1 MSCGMTLNM
10 SGRPT
15 LQTIADQL
23 GLSKMTV
30 SRALRGAPH
39 VKAEVREQVK
49 LAAQSLGYQ
58 PDPEIGKLMAHMR
71 RQRRSDAPQT
81 LAFVWAERTAAEIK
95 QSSWLCVLIAG
106 ARERAAQLGF
116 TLHEFHLADKG
127 MTARRLSSIL
137 KARGISGF
145 ILSPLVTRSRG
156 HVSMRWE
163 DFSSVVIGLGYARPA
178 QHRVHHHHFL
188 GMMTAMRRLKKLGY
202 RRIGFFA
209 STTINE
215 RMFGAW
221 SASFLTHH
229 PLPVAQAS
237 ELICL
242 KRQPTR
248 QDLLTWIKVAKP
260 EVVIDGGQLGYDWL
274 KGVHI
279 PEDLGY
285 VTLNWQSEKP
295 ERTGID
301 QQTEVLGAAAI
312 DLLVEQ
318 LHHNER
324 GPPEHP
330 KMVMTE
336 GLWREGNTV
345 RKVR

>member
-1 MSCGMTLNM
+1 VK
-10 SGRPT
+10 RPT

-30 SRALRGAPH
+30 SRALRGEPH
-39 VKAEVREQVK
+39 VKQGVRERVK
-49 LAAQSLGYQ
+49 QAAQSLGYQ

-71 RQRRSDAPQT
+71 RQRRHEAPQT
-81 LAFVWAERTAAEIK
+81 LAFVWAERTAAEIQ
-95 QSSWLCVLIAG
+95 QSAWSMELIRG
-106 ARERAAQLGF
+106 VHERSRQLGF
-116 TLHEFHLADKG
+116 TVSEFYLAEKG
-127 MTARRLSSIL
+127 MTAKRLSGIL
-137 KARGISGF
+137 EARGIGGF
-145 ILSPLVTRSRG
+145 ILSPLLTRSRG
-156 HVSMRWE
+156 HVSMRW
-163 DFSSVVIGLGYARPA
+163 DKFSSVVIGLGYARPA

-209 STTINE
+209 SSTTNQ

-229 PLPVAQAS
+229 PLPVHQAD
-237 ELICL
+237 ELLCL

-248 QDLLTWIKVAKP
+248 QDLVAWVKAARP
-260 EVVIDGGQLGYDWL
+260 EVIIDGGIHAFPWL
-274 KGVHI
+274 KEAFADHDI
-279 PEDLGY
+279 GY
-285 VTLNWQSEKP
+285 VSLSWQPQHP

-301 QQTEVLGAAAI
+301 QQTDMLGAAAV

-324 GPPEHP
+324 GPPQHP

-336 GLWREGNTV
+336 GLWREGETV